1 MRILSGVRPTGKPHI
16 GNYIGALKNWKK
28 LQDEG
33 HECFYFV
40 ADWHALTT
48 SYDETEGLRSYTREV
63 MRSFLACGLNPEE
76 STLFVQSAIKEHS
89 ELTILFSMIVP
100 ISWLERVPTYKEI
113 KQQLAEKDLSNA
125 GFLLYPVLQAA
136 DILIYLAEGVPVGED
151 QVYHVELTRE
161 IARRFNFLYGETF
174 PEPQSLLSVVPK
186 LPGTDGRKMS
196 KSYGN
201 IVSLEN
207 SYSELEKAI
216 LPMMTDPA
224 RKRRTDPGDP
234 QKCPVWDYHKAFGI
248 NSQESDWVI
257 EGCTK
262 AKIGCIDCK
271 KLLLKN
277 MKREL
282 EPIWE
287 NYIKIDSDPYY
298 VDDVIAKGNQKA
310 RSVAQ
315 RTMEMVR
322 ERMNLLF

>member
-89 ELTILFSMIVP
+89 ELAILFSMIVP

-174 PEPQSLLSVVPK
+174 PEPQSLLSIVPK

-207 SYSELEKAI
+207 SYGELEKAI

-287 NYIKIDSDPYY
+287 NYIKIDSDPHY

>member
-89 ELTILFSMIVP
+89 ELAILFSMIVP

-174 PEPQSLLSVVPK
+174 PEPQSLLSIVPK

-287 NYIKIDSDPYY
+287 NYIKIDSDPHY
-298 VDDVIAKGNQKA
+298 VDDVVTKGNQKA

-315 RTMEMVR
+315 RTMEIVR

>member
-16 GNYIGALKNWKK
+16 GNYVGALKNWKK
-28 LQDEG
+28 LQDDG
-33 HECFYFV
+33 HNCFYFV

-48 SYDETEGLRSYTREV
+48 AYDETTQLSFHTREV
-63 MRSFLACGLNPEE
+63 MKSFLACGLDPDKA
-76 STLFVQSAIKEHS
+76 TLFVQSAIKEHA
-89 ELTILFSMIVP
+89 ELALLFSMIVP
-100 ISWLERVPTYKEI
+100 ISWLERVPTYKEL
-113 KQQLAEKDLSNA
+113 KQQLSEKDLSNA

-161 IARRFNFLYGETF
+161 IARRFNFLYGEVF
-174 PEPQSLLSVVPK
+174 PEPQSLLSIVPK

-201 IVSLEN
+201 IIVLEN
-207 SYSELEKAI
+207 TRTDLEKAI

-234 QKCPVWDYHKAFGI
+234 EKCPVWSYHNAFGI
-248 NSQESDWVI
+248 NEEESQWVI

-277 MKREL
+277 MLNEL

-287 NYIKIDSDPYY
+287 RYAKIDSDPHY
-298 VDDVIAKGNQKA
+298 VDDVIEQGNMKA
-310 RSVAQ
+310 RTFAQ
-315 RTMEMVR
+315 ETMRQVR
-322 ERMNLLF
+322 EKMHLMF